1 MKFRDIYNIIRE
13 IDIKKLDIQTSTQQR
28 NGSNYQVMYIKKEQ
42 KDILQKILEI
52 PYFKDEFGD
61 FLNKNFLST
70 QIEEFN
76 KNIETIEKIR
86 IIKEI
91 VKFYKTCFEKMYPEL
106 SEFSISIKIP
116 DEYTLGEIGEYFNDL
131 QKTVYPLLIDKRI
144 DGDFILKNFDTGSKW
159 IDIVVKN
166 APALL
171 LIIGLMKEASE
182 VAVNIQDFRLK
193 QLEIEEKI
201 QILEKEKTE
210 KNSEKLEEINK
221 RIEKYKNF
229 NEIHSEMSEEYQE
242 KKVEEIY
249 QKYYASISSDDN
261 DKELKSKISQALK
274 NIGNHILEGS
284 YIRPAIEYKEN
295 FEGVDIQRFLAY
307 EETRT
312 IEDKSIKG

>member
-61 FLNKNFLST
+61 YLNKNFLST

-76 KNIETIEKIR
+76 KNIEAIEKIR

-91 VKFYKTCFEKMYPEL
+91 SKFYKICFEKMYPEL
-106 SEFSISIKIP
+106 NEFSISIKIP

-131 QKTVYPLLIDKRI
+131 QRTVYPLLIDKRI
-144 DGDFILKNFDTGSKW
+144 NGDFILKNFDTGSKW

-201 QILEKEKTE
+201 QILEKEKAE
-210 KNSEKLEEINK
+210 KDSEKLEEINK
-221 RIEKYKNF
+221 KIEKYKNF
-229 NEIHSEMSEEYQE
+229 NEIHSEMCEEYQE

-249 QKYYASISSDDN
+249 QKYYANISSEDN
-261 DKELKSKISQALK
+261 DKE
-274 NIGNHILEGS
+274 
-284 YIRPAIEYKEN
+284 
-295 FEGVDIQRFLAY
+295 
-307 EETRT
+307 
-312 IEDKSIKG
+312 

>member
-61 FLNKNFLST
+61 YLNKNFLST

-76 KNIETIEKIR
+76 KNIEAIEKIR

-91 VKFYKTCFEKMYPEL
+91 SKFYKICFEKMYPEL
-106 SEFSISIKIP
+106 NEFSISIKIP

-131 QKTVYPLLIDKRI
+131 QRTVYPLLIDKRI
-144 DGDFILKNFDTGSKW
+144 NGDFILKNFDTGSKW

-201 QILEKEKTE
+201 QILEKEKAE
-210 KNSEKLEEINK
+210 KDSEKLEEINK
-221 RIEKYKNF
+221 KIEKYKNF
-229 NEIHSEMSEEYQE
+229 NEIHSEMCEEYQE

-249 QKYYASISSDDN
+249 QKYYANISSEDN

-274 NIGNHILEGS
+274 NMGNHILEGS

-295 FEGVDIQRFLAY
+295 FEGVDIQKFLVY
-307 EETRT
+307 EEIKA
-312 IEDKSIKG
+312 IEDKSTNG